1 MHAFLFS
8 GNIDEARKYANSL
21 GPTIEFDVK
30 SVSEAKKTQSQLLVS
45 KGKYVAFLPN
55 LDLSSNESK
64 QVLLKSIEEPLPGVT
79 IVVHVINKE
88 ALPETI
94 LSRLSTVNQK
104 IEIEDAKL
112 GLSGMFSKLEKIKDR
127 TETLEVLSR
136 ALTSRE
142 LAPYSDKIM
151 DAIVAIK
158 KNGNT
163 TLQILN
169 LKIRLNQKLSV

>member
-8 GNIDEARKYANSL
+8 GNLDDARKYANSM

-30 SVSEAKKTQSQLLVS
+30 SAADAKNTQAQLLVP
-45 KGKYVAFLPN
+45 KGKYVALLPN

-64 QVLLKSIEEPLPGVT
+64 QVLLKSIEEPLDGVT
-79 IVVHVINKE
+79 IVVHASNKE

-94 LSRLSTVNQK
+94 LSRLSSVNQK
-104 IEIEDAKL
+104 ILLTESKL
-112 GLSGMFSKLEKIKDR
+112 TPKEFLEKLEKTKERSDV
-127 TETLEVLSR
+127 LEVLSEGLR
-136 ALTSRE
+136 VKGLIQH
-142 LAPYSDKIM
+142 SDKIM
-151 DAIVAIK
+151 DAIVAVK

-169 LKIRLNQKLSV
+169 LKVRLANLLSV